1 MQPSP
6 SSSAYPAR
14 IRCSTGPIRLTPPV
28 CDPPGAVFML
38 HSHLRHYPP
47 SLPACMHHVARRRN
61 RISSSKSA
69 PPTGRGGQVT
79 ASLPSRSETASA
91 LPAADRVRVVQGLTR
106 GDEVGS
112 HATSELPRRPRAG
125 VHMTQ
130 TRAVTRKAKAATMM
144 ATRT

>member
-1 MQPSP
+1 MP
-6 SSSAYPAR
+6 SS
-14 IRCSTGPIRLTPPV
+14 CSTHTCAITRLL
-28 CDPPGAVFML
+28 FL
-38 HSHLRHYPP
+38 HACTT
-47 SLPACMHHVARRRN
+47 LPDGGTGSRRR
-61 RISSSKSA
+61 RA
-69 PPTGRGGQVT
+69 HRRRVGGQVT

-125 VHMTQ
+125 VHMAQ